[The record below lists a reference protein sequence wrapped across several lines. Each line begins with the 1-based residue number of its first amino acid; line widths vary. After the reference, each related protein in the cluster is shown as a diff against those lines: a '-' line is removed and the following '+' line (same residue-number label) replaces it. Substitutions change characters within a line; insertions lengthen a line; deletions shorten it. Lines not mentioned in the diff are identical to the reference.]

1 MALKPDNEQRPEDA
15 PLAALY
21 REAAVERPSERLDR
35 LIQDR
40 ARRPEQSLTPAK
52 QTPWWSSWR
61 APFVAAAL
69 AVVSASLVLVMTER
83 GGERAVLSPATPAPD
98 APERS
103 ASGDER
109 EPRLLS
115 EAPTESEPL
124 VKGRAK
130 PPRKAEHSA
139 APLAGSGPPRAAPE
153 LKPIEPG
160 RPDAASADARVL
172 SARRPKSPVASDENQ
187 ASSIGERD
195 APAAAKPQL
204 AVPPA
209 AVSPPPISA
218 GAAQEPRTGTAAA
231 KPAPSN
237 DALASRRMQAARVAP
252 NSPSPAAALITEL
265 EGQPAPR
272 WIERIVT
279 LRRDGRRHEAEALL
293 AEFKLRYPS
302 EPLPPGLQRNDE

>member
-130 PPRKAEHSA
+130 PPRKPEHSA

-153 LKPIEPG
+153 LKPVEPG
-160 RPDAASADARVL
+160 RPDAASPDARVL

-209 AVSPPPISA
+209 
-218 GAAQEPRTGTAAA
+218 
-231 KPAPSN
+231 
-237 DALASRRMQAARVAP
+237 
-252 NSPSPAAALITEL
+252 
-265 EGQPAPR
+265 
-272 WIERIVT
+272 
-279 LRRDGRRHEAEALL
+279 
-293 AEFKLRYPS
+293 
-302 EPLPPGLQRNDE
+302 